1 MEGIKQLLAN
11 INTNTDGSVTTY
23 FDGRITQTQ
32 LIMIIATIVIGLIIL
47 RFVKKS
53 VKFIIMI
60 CLIGSIFFNVNFVSP
75 DTLVGAA
82 AVLNTREVK
91 TQITKLANKS
101 DSIKI
106 ENSDIQLKVAD
117 EWVSLNDITGLVQLE
132 DGKISLNVGGKDIV
146 IEDKQIIDLLRICLR

>member
-1 MEGIKQLLAN
+1 
-11 INTNTDGSVTTY
+11 
-23 FDGRITQTQ
+23 
-32 LIMIIATIVIGLIIL
+32 
-47 RFVKKS
+47 
-53 VKFIIMI
+53 MI
-60 CLIGSIFFNVNFVSP
+60 CLIGSIFFNVNFLSP

-82 AVLNTREVK
+82 TVLNTPELK